1 MATLSSIKEQFSNKT
16 GAVSLLSE
24 SQRQTAL
31 TRAKE
36 AAEEAK
42 NQGGFFGGIGY
53 FFEKI
58 GLGFLGGI
66 EGIWDYAA
74 GGLAKLFGADDW
86 AEQQFANDWVNYN
99 HADEWFNPDEGWK
112 TAGDVAGG
120 IGSSLPA
127 IAAVAAAGAIAYF
140 SGGSLS
146 AVSAG
151 LISATVSGLGAAGG
165 ATKEAY
171 RQTGELGAKEFGYG
185 AMVGVTEGAIE
196 GVSSV
201 IGAGT
206 GSIVKNISKSFG
218 KELTQ
223 TVARDTVVKSM
234 FKGFI
239 SEAFEEGVQTA
250 LDPVYKRLTYDPN
263 AKNATLQEI
272 SYSALVGGLSG
283 ALMTGFDTTTRNT
296 AATIRGSNYH
306 NKGLDSSILED
317 AEKISQYEVE
327 NETGYAAFENVK
339 NIYNELA
346 ASLEKTGGKVET
358 IKQKMLL
365 GMLNDAN
372 TAAVFTPFVAK
383 SAENIVK
390 NAEIIAQRLNT
401 YDYRDANGNAI
412 QFTAEQ
418 ILDGIDMTDQKS
430 FAKSFSNAM
439 RTNSV
444 LRALSVVDA
453 TGQLFMNTA
462 EFKNSVLRGEKL
474 FSQVDINRFNET
486 ATDSEKAAVAEKL
499 GIKTWEGVT
508 TAELQEKIQKFVE
521 NNGIEE
527 SKQARLIVK
536 DAMKVGSETAKSY
549 IPRVS
554 TAIKQDGV
562 HRFTQGETDIA
573 IIKDGDKYRLFDYK
587 SNRLSKVLT
596 KKELNKVLQQINSN
610 NANVADS
617 IRKNLEQEAT
627 LKQEVEQLDAYAK
640 ENIKDYAKLNDSN
653 KSMIRSIIRQ
663 GRVAGISEDFILTTA
678 RISARSGLNVVF
690 SKELSFVAASGKYA
704 DGAIDLKNNRIII
717 NPESKSRTGEMVLIH
732 ELTHAIYKSDNGVL
746 QVAEGLEIMTDAEKE
761 SIRKRYSAIGKGKA
775 VEVAD
780 EINAH
785 FAEQTLVNKN
795 ILERLVQDKPTLK
808 EKILNF
814 FKKSAKDYSED
825 AKLTGAAKKLYKQ
838 YKKLFDAFAAQH
850 QQSNSVENIGV
861 NDKNYALSDD
871 NNVDNKENKLV
882 LEQENVYNNKKLQGI
897 DEKDVPAR
905 LQNAIID
912 FTIKDINNRLNAIQS
927 SISHNEWLIKDT
939 NTPKNLIPMFEKDLK
954 ELRNEERKSLLQYE
968 EITKEQARA
977 NSNNNQ
983 QEWRLPEPYS
993 ERLREIQQDFS
1004 LQENSETIEFL
1015 VSVIN
1020 SAKLYKDYDLRKI
1033 TDGFTVGNLGE
1044 TIRIV
1049 DPDCLPRNL
1058 IDLKQENSELGIRT
1072 WFFVDRSYQ
1081 SVDVGGFYVPT
1092 TDKMFLLLDKVAPLF
1107 NTTNRHEK
1115 THYFESEYPELYSY
1129 YKSEIDK
1136 VLTQKEKDALYE
1148 KYYSGYVNEYSSIPA
1163 TSFERYIWGEVYAN
1177 IYSLKEINKIKNKNG
1192 IYEANER
1199 FDNALKQEFNI
1210 NHEIMYALSDED
1222 SEGNKLSDAQRR
1234 YFANTK
1240 VVDDNG
1246 KLLVLYHGTPNMF
1259 NIFKNGHTG
1268 LYGAGMYF
1276 TEDIQYANNYSKGL
1290 TVNGN
1295 SVGGRVISAY
1305 INLENPLVVE
1315 NLRDLDEV
1323 IYNAER
1329 EEIHEDGFFWAKRKE
1344 NFSFYDWVRENYDGI
1359 IVESPAADQPDVGM
1373 KGKFVIAFN
1382 SNQIKET
1389 TNINPTINDDIRYA
1403 LSEDSDIKELV
1414 AVHNTTESKLLQTIE
1429 LGGLPMPSI
1438 AIIKGNMDHEGFG
1451 NISLI
1456 LKSRSIDPEYDYNN
1470 KIYSADA
1477 YSPRFPRVAYS
1488 LNAKEL
1494 RNLADK
1500 INTSVSMLEANDFAE
1515 GNSRER
1521 IIDSLK
1527 YNDNFIRYYL
1537 KEFNISR
1544 EIAYKNPE
1552 YSNTIYL
1559 YEEMKDFLKK
1569 DYSLK
1574 ELLNNSKIKEEL
1586 DAAFEKAKNKQDK
1599 IFKKNLMQRSY
1610 DKLLQ
1615 QFDAAREE
1623 SYIFDEVEKQYNY
1636 DKDIAQGKAKEVEDS
1651 YQTRQN
1657 TIEKL
1662 KNDGDFNAYVEKTV
1676 DKIINK
1682 KYLRN
1687 NKDYYTNSGNP
1698 RPFSA
1703 LYEEYNAENAVR
1715 IMKEQGGKNSEGG
1728 NIFGFG
1734 IGEIRAALSK
1744 RYNNISEVRKDK
1756 NKIQST
1762 TEDGAALYEE
1772 CNNELHNIADRLS
1785 KRVKTGN
1792 FLEERDI
1799 ALNAIFDIIS
1809 STKTNEQ
1816 AHRLMKRDY
1825 SFDVSDAEII
1835 EIREL
1840 ANKVAELPV
1849 KYFESK
1855 PERVVSFN
1863 EIVKVF
1869 IPEGTS
1875 EKITEFFSEKGID
1888 VQVYNETSP
1897 TRAELIKTLPEDIK
1911 FALSTEDDTENKVV
1925 GGLTKAQRAKFV
1937 ANNTKLKVYSK
1948 SEAESVINSIISERL
1963 NFDERYAGSLDAK
1976 NKKQV
1981 IEYLFKELNR
1991 VDEGY
1996 RGNVALNIADFMIQ
2010 NAVLEDMW
2018 QDSADTDIEFDKSLV
2033 SYMNRLRNKF
2043 DLSSIKGE
2051 ILNRFDKNNTIFLQ
2065 WGKTSGGYGPDA
2077 IAQEF
2082 ESMGFH
2088 SFKSS
2093 NAADQFFEMLDAYNA
2108 AKKRLNT
2115 KVEKQMLNT
2124 YGDIEQLEQV
2134 KQEITRDI
2142 LLAYDNK
2149 GEQSKF
2155 GKLVEKYTNKINDLV
2170 KQNKELKTIN
2180 RLSNS
2185 IIDKAQKLKDSK
2197 LGNYLNATQ
2206 YNSDVFDK
2214 SISKLSNIKYR
2225 GNLNQAGTRRIVAE
2239 FSQWY
2244 NESNPMLNGCY
2255 EQEIADMLNEITYGD
2270 GKLTQ
2275 EDLITL
2281 NNILTYFNKFV
2292 ENYKRVYKQGKWIEA
2307 IPEAERYIDIIH
2319 KNEQLKSGIFAKV
2332 AGTTYMQTFGDPMTV
2347 ARRMDKYENGFY
2359 TEMMLEL
2366 REASVDSEIAEMEVK
2381 ENYEN
2386 FLKKNKKYISSIESE
2401 KVEYRGVSISKTHLI
2416 GLYMT
2421 LKRKHAQKGL
2431 AQNGFAF
2438 LDEKGKRIRVDGFA
2452 NNVVFEEVLQEKIAQ
2467 EQTEIEK
2474 LLSETDKEY
2483 IKILEKA
2490 YNQDVKELKVK
2501 RDMERLGFTNALED
2515 YYYPIK
2521 RGNIAKNVD
2530 TSEVSA
2536 EIDRVSSASFNKDT
2550 VKGAKQEL
2558 FIEPVDVVFNRH
2570 VKAVCKYA
2578 YLSPA
2583 IDTYN
2588 RLYNVDISE
2597 NRNKPISVATESAN
2611 TWSKGNKYFSKLI
2624 SDIQGIPS
2632 SSSEGMKVL
2641 GFIRGSYAKYQLG
2654 ANPKV
2659 WVTQLSSIFASS
2671 SILDA
2676 DSIAKGVTVSAANVD
2691 KYCKLAKLRNKDNTA
2706 AMAQGVLNRLNKVS
2720 DVLMAPIGKMDR
2732 FVVCRLFGAC
2742 QVQVEKNNGLKV
2754 GTEANKVEAGKLLKR
2769 VILETQQNSM
2779 ATERSAAM
2787 RSGNEILKTLTMFTA
2802 DSMKVI
2808 GRVIDSIG
2816 EYSTLKIKIKNET
2829 DVAVKEQ
2836 LTKQL
2841 KTAKRKARKSVTA
2854 LITSAAF
2861 MAGVAQLFKFLYAKD
2876 QEDEEVAEMVV
2887 VDFVGNLFGGLP
2899 VIKDIYARLAE
2910 GYDLDMY
2917 AYSTMNNMLDSAI
2930 DIFDAA
2936 GKLVSGNATS
2946 QDIASSLKKL
2956 TYSAGQLFGVPVRN
2970 VYNIAYGLTKRVSPT
2985 TAYKIDNV
2993 FYKKNYLTDL
3003 KKAIN
3008 NDDMEMVSM
3017 LTNMVMAQRVGS
3029 ANISDKL
3036 NSTIYKLYSK
3046 GYSVLPKSVPSE
3058 ITHENET
3065 YTLNS
3070 TQADEFKNIYS
3081 QAAKYVEK
3089 MVNSRNYLKL
3099 SEELQAKAIKQIYD
3113 AYYNIALTSVLGI
3126 EKENNFA
3133 ILSKY
3138 IDADKL
3144 AVYYAGVSDI
3154 AADKNSSGKT
3164 IQNSKKKKVI
3174 DYLSK
3179 QGFSD
3184 EEVILL
3190 LSFNGYSLQDREYK
3204 HYTSKQA
3211 RLKLLRYIMNLKGVT
3226 KDEKAKLAEMCG
3238 FEVKNGRIVTKSLYM
3253 GNK

>member
-927 SISHNEWLIKDT
+927 SISHNEWLIKDA

-968 EITKEQARA
+968 EIIKEQARA

-1049 DPDCLPRNL
+1049 DPDCLPKNL

-1107 NTTNRHEK
+1107 NATNRHEK

-1246 KLLVLYHGTPNMF
+1246 KLLIVYRGDKNHIFEFDKQKQKDGWLGKGFYFSLNKKYAKKYGKNQTAAYL
-1259 NIFKNGHTG
+1259 NIKNPYIVKSNEHFGIYTELNELFAKDFTNSSQNIQETLIKNG
-1268 LYGAGMYF
+1268 
-1276 TEDIQYANNYSKGL
+1276 
-1290 TVNGN
+1290 
-1295 SVGGRVISAY
+1295 
-1305 INLENPLVVE
+1305 
-1315 NLRDLDEV
+1315 
-1323 IYNAER
+1323 
-1329 EEIHEDGFFWAKRKE
+1329 
-1344 NFSFYDWVRENYDGI
+1344 YDGI
-1359 IVESPAADQPDVGM
+1359 YYKDWDSDVGEM
-1373 KGKFVIAFN
+1373 YVAFEP
-1382 SNQIKET
+1382 NQIKEI
-1389 TNINPTINDDIRYA
+1389 TNINPTINDDIRFALPTTNSEKRTLTQEQINFFENSKIVDKKGRLLVAYHGTDSNFYTFRNMPPQYGRAITDGFYFTLFKKNAARYGRNVKEVYLNIKNPFYLHNGDGVIAELANRDYTISRLKREFNVETDETGLPTPKGLKKVLQKLGYDGVVSDTVNGDTDIIDNTYSETQIVAFKANQIKEVTNLHPTISNDIRYA
-1403 LSEDSDIKELV
+1403 IPKEDSNGNKLSKKQVEYFKNSSVVDEQGRLLV
-1414 AVHNTTESKLLQTIE
+1414 VYHQTDADFTVFNTDKQGAGHSDYEMPHGIFLKPTAANIGLKGDKQMRLYANITNPLIFHNREQAQRYWKQNIE
-1429 LGGLPMPSI
+1429 GYE
-1438 AIIKGNMDHEGFG
+1438 AIVG
-1451 NISLI
+1451 
-1456 LKSRSIDPEYDYNN
+1456 
-1470 KIYSADA
+1470 KITD
-1477 YSPRFPRVAYS
+1477 
-1488 LNAKEL
+1488 N
-1494 RNLADK
+1494 DK
-1500 INTSVSMLEANDFAE
+1500 
-1515 GNSRER
+1515 
-1521 IIDSLK
+1521 K
-1527 YNDNFIRYYL
+1527 YNDLFEEYFSEKRLARRKGLQFSELSDEQLDELIEESTKKCDEILKEWRLENDKVDKKAKTLIDNYL
-1537 KEFNISR
+1537 KQSGYDGIH
-1544 EIAYKNPE
+1544 
-1552 YSNTIYL
+1552 L
-1559 YEEMKDFLKK
+1559 
-1569 DYSLK
+1569 
-1574 ELLNNSKIKEEL
+1574 
-1586 DAAFEKAKNKQDK
+1586 FEDK
-1599 IFKKNLMQRSY
+1599 GSFGRS
-1610 DKLLQ
+1610 
-1615 QFDAAREE
+1615 
-1623 SYIFDEVEKQYNY
+1623 VE
-1636 DKDIAQGKAKEVEDS
+1636 
-1651 YQTRQN
+1651 TW
-1657 TIEKL
+1657 
-1662 KNDGDFNAYVEKTV
+1662 
-1676 DKIINK
+1676 
-1682 KYLRN
+1682 
-1687 NKDYYTNSGNP
+1687 
-1698 RPFSA
+1698 
-1703 LYEEYNAENAVR
+1703 
-1715 IMKEQGGKNSEGG
+1715 
-1728 NIFGFG
+1728 
-1734 IGEIRAALSK
+1734 
-1744 RYNNISEVRKDK
+1744 
-1756 NKIQST
+1756 
-1762 TEDGAALYEE
+1762 
-1772 CNNELHNIADRLS
+1772 
-1785 KRVKTGN
+1785 
-1792 FLEERDI
+1792 I
-1799 ALNAIFDIIS
+1799 ALNANQVKNTSNFAPTSDNDI
-1809 STKTNEQ
+1809 
-1816 AHRLMKRDY
+1816 R
-1825 SFDVSDAEII
+1825 
-1835 EIREL
+1835 
-1840 ANKVAELPV
+1840 
-1849 KYFESK
+1849 
-1855 PERVVSFN
+1855 
-1863 EIVKVF
+1863 
-1869 IPEGTS
+1869 
-1875 EKITEFFSEKGID
+1875 
-1888 VQVYNETSP
+1888 
-1897 TRAELIKTLPEDIK
+1897 
-1911 FALSTEDDTENKVV
+1911 FALKTEDDTENKVV

-2018 QDSADTDIEFDKSLV
+2018 QDSADADIEFDKSLV

-2255 EQEIADMLNEITYGD
+2255 EQEIANMLNEITYGD

-2319 KNEQLKSGIFAKV
+2319 KNEQIKSGIFAKV

-2386 FLKKNKKYISSIESE
+2386 FLKKNKKYISGIESE
-2401 KVEYRGVSISKTHLI
+2401 KVDYRGVSISKTHLI

-2530 TSEVSA
+2530 TSEMSA

-2588 RLYNVDISE
+2588 RLFNVDISE

-2676 DSIAKGVTVSAANVD
+2676 DSIAKGVTISAANVD

-2706 AMAQGVLNRLNKVS
+2706 AMAQGVLTKLNKVS

-2742 QVQVEKNNGLKV
+2742 QVQVEKNSGLKV

-2808 GRVIDSIG
+2808 GRVIDSFG

-2841 KTAKRKARKSVTA
+2841 KSAKKKVRKSVTA

-3070 TQADEFKNIYS
+3070 AQVDEFKNIYS

-3089 MVNSRNYLKL
+3089 MINSRNYMKL

-3133 ILSKY
+3133 TLAKY

-3154 AADKNSSGKT
+3154 TADKNTSGKT

-3204 HYTSKQA
+3204 HYTSKQVK
-3211 RLKLLRYIMNLKGVT
+3211 LKLLRYIMNLKGVT
-3226 KDEKAKLAEMCG
+3226 KDEKAKLAEICG

-3253 GNK
+3253 SNK

>member
-1 MATLSSIKEQFSNKT
+1 
-16 GAVSLLSE
+16 
-24 SQRQTAL
+24 
-31 TRAKE
+31 
-36 AAEEAK
+36 
-42 NQGGFFGGIGY
+42 
-53 FFEKI
+53 
-58 GLGFLGGI
+58 
-66 EGIWDYAA
+66 
-74 GGLAKLFGADDW
+74 LFGADDW

-327 NETGYAAFENVK
+327 NKTGYAAFENVK

-549 IPRVS
+549 IPRVT

-562 HRFTQGETDIA
+562 HRFAQGETDIA

-746 QVAEGLEIMTDAEKE
+746 QVAEGLEVMTDAEKE

-838 YKKLFDAFAAQH
+838 YKKLFDAFAAQY

-927 SISHNEWLIKDT
+927 SISHNEWLIKDA

-993 ERLREIQQDFS
+993 ERLREIQQGFS

-1107 NTTNRHEK
+1107 NATNRHEK

-1329 EEIHEDGFFWAKRKE
+1329 EEVHEGGFFWTKRKE

-1382 SNQIKET
+1382 SNQIKRTDNTRPTSDKDIRFALSTTDSEKRTLTQEQINFFENSKIVDKKGRLLVAYHGTDSNFYTFRNMPPQYGRAITDGFYFTLFKKNAARYGKNVKEVYLNIKNPFYLHNGDGVIAELANRDYTISRLKREFNVET
-1389 TNINPTINDDIRYA
+1389 DETGLPTPKGLKKVLQKLGYDGVVSDTVNGDTDIIDTTYSETQIVAFKANQIKEVTNLRPTISNDIRYA
-1403 LSEDSDIKELV
+1403 IPKEDSNGNKLSKKQVEYFKNSSVVDEQGRLLV
-1414 AVHNTTESKLLQTIE
+1414 VYHQTDADFTVFNTDKQGAGHSDYEMPHGIFLKPTAANIGLKGDKQMRLYANITNPLIFHNREQAQRYWKQNIE
-1429 LGGLPMPSI
+1429 GYEAIVGKI
-1438 AIIKGNMDHEGFG
+1438 ADN
-1451 NISLI
+1451 
-1456 LKSRSIDPEYDYNN
+1456 
-1470 KIYSADA
+1470 
-1477 YSPRFPRVAYS
+1477 
-1488 LNAKEL
+1488 
-1494 RNLADK
+1494 DK
-1500 INTSVSMLEANDFAE
+1500 
-1515 GNSRER
+1515 
-1521 IIDSLK
+1521 K
-1527 YNDNFIRYYL
+1527 YNDLFEEYFSEKRLARRKGLQFSELSDEQLDELIEESTKKCDEILKEWRLENDKVDKKAKTLIDNYL
-1537 KEFNISR
+1537 KQSGYDGIH
-1544 EIAYKNPE
+1544 
-1552 YSNTIYL
+1552 L
-1559 YEEMKDFLKK
+1559 
-1569 DYSLK
+1569 
-1574 ELLNNSKIKEEL
+1574 
-1586 DAAFEKAKNKQDK
+1586 FEDK
-1599 IFKKNLMQRSY
+1599 GSFGRS
-1610 DKLLQ
+1610 
-1615 QFDAAREE
+1615 
-1623 SYIFDEVEKQYNY
+1623 VE
-1636 DKDIAQGKAKEVEDS
+1636 
-1651 YQTRQN
+1651 TW
-1657 TIEKL
+1657 
-1662 KNDGDFNAYVEKTV
+1662 
-1676 DKIINK
+1676 
-1682 KYLRN
+1682 
-1687 NKDYYTNSGNP
+1687 
-1698 RPFSA
+1698 
-1703 LYEEYNAENAVR
+1703 
-1715 IMKEQGGKNSEGG
+1715 
-1728 NIFGFG
+1728 
-1734 IGEIRAALSK
+1734 
-1744 RYNNISEVRKDK
+1744 
-1756 NKIQST
+1756 
-1762 TEDGAALYEE
+1762 
-1772 CNNELHNIADRLS
+1772 
-1785 KRVKTGN
+1785 
-1792 FLEERDI
+1792 I
-1799 ALNAIFDIIS
+1799 ALNANQVKNTSNSAPTSDNDI
-1809 STKTNEQ
+1809 
-1816 AHRLMKRDY
+1816 R
-1825 SFDVSDAEII
+1825 
-1835 EIREL
+1835 
-1840 ANKVAELPV
+1840 
-1849 KYFESK
+1849 
-1855 PERVVSFN
+1855 
-1863 EIVKVF
+1863 
-1869 IPEGTS
+1869 
-1875 EKITEFFSEKGID
+1875 
-1888 VQVYNETSP
+1888 
-1897 TRAELIKTLPEDIK
+1897 
-1911 FALSTEDDTENKVV
+1911 FALKTEDDTENKVV

-2018 QDSADTDIEFDKSLV
+2018 QDSADADIEFDKSLV

-2043 DLSSIKGE
+2043 DLSSIKSE

-2077 IAQEF
+2077 VAQEF

-2142 LLAYDNK
+2142 LLAYDDK

-2244 NESNPMLNGCY
+2244 NEFNPMLNGCY

-2452 NNVVFEEVLQEKIAQ
+2452 NNVVFEEVLQEKNAQ

-2530 TSEVSA
+2530 TSEMSA

-2876 QEDEEVAEMVV
+2876 QEDEEVAETVV

-2917 AYSTMNNMLDSAI
+2917 AYSTMNNMLDSAV

-3204 HYTSKQA
+3204 HYTSKQV